1 MTYGDSAA
9 RLPCVLIVEKDEVLR
24 LKAAGALEAAGYEV
38 AMAADTMEGIKQ
50 LYETRPDL
58 IVVAQELTMEDGED
72 AYLRIRQA
80 SYLPI
85 IVVGGRG
92 GAAEMLE
99 SGADAYVIRPL
110 SLGELVA
117 RVRALLRRKPGPG
130 PPGGSDVGE
139 IQERPRGNGEDDLN
153 GLTPT
158 ESRLSSCLLY
168 NRGRLL
174 GYSEI
179 IKQVWGNKKV
189 SLDNLHFYMRRLRQ
203 KLFNGGISMFRGAG
217 YCYSGDS
224 GTAP

>member
-1 MTYGDSAA
+1 MNHGDSAT
-9 RLPCVLIVEKDEVLR
+9 RIPCVLVVEKDEVLR

-38 AMAADTMEGIKQ
+38 AMAADTMEGIKK

-58 IVVAQELTMEDGED
+58 VIVAQELTMEEGED

-117 RVRALLRRKPGPG
+117 RVRALLRRKPGPR
-130 PPGGSDVGE
+130 PPGSSDVGE
-139 IQERPRGNGEDDLN
+139 IQDYSQENDDKGLE

-174 GYSEI
+174 SYSEI
-179 IKQVWGNKKV
+179 IKQVWGSKKV
-189 SLDNLHFYMRRLRQ
+189 SLDTLHFYMRRLRQ
-203 KLFNGGISMFRGAG
+203 KLFNGNLSMFRGVG
-217 YCYSGDS
+217 YCFNGD
-224 GTAP
+224 TNLAP